1 MAEPHVTV
9 ANDSASDV
17 IVQEITG
24 EPATIAVSA
33 PVPVSHLSTDHE
45 QPKQLFEQLQ
55 GPDGLKAITQRFTQ
69 SVEVVRYALE
79 FYKKLA
85 DIEDA
90 YATSISKLLRSPCYT
105 FKQNFLR
112 QLWQNGEIE
121 EIGSL
126 NTGWKKLGGV
136 LQRVSNHHKE
146 QAANIKLSVREPLE
160 SCLSDLEQSKSEV

>member
-55 GPDGLKAITQRFTQ
+55 GPVLTLDHT
-69 SVEVVRYALE
+69 
-79 FYKKLA
+79 
-85 DIEDA
+85 
-90 YATSISKLLRSPCYT
+90 P
-105 FKQNFLR
+105 
-112 QLWQNGEIE
+112 
-121 EIGSL
+121 SL
-126 NTGWKKLGGV
+126 FAH
-136 LQRVSNHHKE
+136 S
-146 QAANIKLSVREPLE
+146 
-160 SCLSDLEQSKSEV
+160 